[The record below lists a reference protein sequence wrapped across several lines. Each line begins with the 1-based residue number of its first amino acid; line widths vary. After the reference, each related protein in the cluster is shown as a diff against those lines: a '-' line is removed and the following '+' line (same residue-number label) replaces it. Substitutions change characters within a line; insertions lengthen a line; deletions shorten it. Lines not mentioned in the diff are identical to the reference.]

1 MPHRILR
8 RDYLVMEGTGKTG
21 ALSFA
26 TFLRLVPG
34 VRSRDLR
41 SKAAGWP
48 NKCASAYRGI

>member
-26 TFLRLVPG
+26 TFLRLVPC

-48 NKCASAYRGI
+48 NKCGSA